1 MQEVRDAAQKAGIEV
16 TDASKVTSGAGFLR
30 GN

>member
-1 MQEVRDAAQKAGIEV
+1 MQEVREAAKKAGIEV
-16 TDASKVTSGAGFLR
+16 TDASKVTSGSGFLR